1 MISIVCSLDRNSGE
15 LHSTTS
21 RWDPKPEDHVTI
33 RLSNAE
39 LRGQETWYTLH
50 YRPNGDSTMA
60 PEAET
65 EGAMAKKKEA
75 KKRKKERQRA
85 NKKERRDQGGPGG
98 GSGAPEAEP
107 GTGPSQ
113 AAKTV
118 V

>member
-1 MISIVCSLDRNSGE
+1 MISIVYSLDRNSGE
-15 LHSTTS
+15 LHSTKS
-21 RWDPKPEDHVTI
+21 RWDPNPENHITV

-39 LRGQETWYTLH
+39 LRGQNIWHTLH
-50 YRPNGDSTMA
+50 YRPNGGSTVA
-60 PEAET
+60 PEPET
-65 EGAMAKKKEA
+65 EDAMAKKREH

-98 GSGAPEAEP
+98 GSGAPVAEP

-113 AAKTV
+113 AAETV